1 MRQAKFLLLTS
12 LLALYFLFPNPKAA
26 AAVGCDCGTLSGLLS
41 RAAET
46 VVSGIAGPV
55 TLAIEKAAGYETS
68 TLRQDLT
75 AIREAI
81 LMAQERGAEA
91 VELADQ
97 RAADRDAEKTYEPA
111 SQPITNCLNDQLG
124 ESWREA
130 GPVRDVLR
138 EDLLKAATAR
148 TTRNAKPLDYLEEI
162 NAVSAVNQNLS
173 RLLGTA
179 PDSLT
184 LSETEYASAGEVLGQ
199 LTDPLPAPTLPNGLD
214 QSPAGKLYTAAK
226 IDLDKR
232 LGLYQGILAQRL
244 ASRAPS
250 IDGLEEWAER
260 KWGEM
265 GGTGSPPGLV
275 NGRLSENSLIW
286 LLANVRLGSA
296 NWHEKVLPALPEAGL
311 LRELAVMAATQLEL
325 TRRQTAH
332 LDNISLM
339 LALEGLD
346 RLDQRARPALRNQYR
361 LAVGARD

>member
-1 MRQAKFLLLTS
+1 
-12 LLALYFLFPNPKAA
+12 
-26 AAVGCDCGTLSGLLS
+26 
-41 RAAET
+41 
-46 VVSGIAGPV
+46 
-55 TLAIEKAAGYETS
+55 
-68 TLRQDLT
+68 
-75 AIREAI
+75 
-81 LMAQERGAEA
+81 MAQERQSEA
-91 VELADQ
+91 LELADQ

-130 GPVRDVLR
+130 APVRETLR

-148 TTRNAKPLDYLEEI
+148 TARNAKPLDYLEEI
-162 NAVSAVNQNLS
+162 NLSSPLDQNLS
-173 RLLGTA
+173 RLLGPA

-184 LSETEYASAGEVLGQ
+184 LTETEYAKAGEVLGQ
-199 LTDPLPAPTLPNGLD
+199 LTDPLPAPTLPKGLD

-250 IDGLEEWAER
+250 IGGLEAWAQR
-260 KWGEM
+260 KWTEM

-275 NGRLSENSLIW
+275 NGYLSENSLLW
-286 LLANVRLGSA
+286 LLTNVRLGSA

-311 LRELAVMAATQLEL
+311 LRELAAMAAAQLEL

-332 LDNISLM
+332 LENISLM
-339 LALEGLD
+339 LALEGLE

-361 LAVGARD
+361 LALGSHNPN